1 MCTGNREDVILWEK
15 LHTIRVQGCVCVS
28 DKLAAEGS
36 GEELLTP
43 CPVQSLLH
51 DSVLIPA
58 EGLKLSAEGTSQ
70 ADMDADRF
78 RSQASLPSPTWIFSA
93 PINLLFFLFVCFCF
107 FVLFC
112 FVFHQFA
119 FDFEPISR
127 PCLHLIP

>member
-1 MCTGNREDVILWEK
+1 MRLRGSMCTGNREDVILWEK

-70 ADMDADRF
+70 ADMDADRS
-78 RSQASLPSPTWIFSA
+78 RSQASLPSPTQIFSD
-93 PINLLFFLFVCFCF
+93 PINLLLT
-107 FVLFC
+107 LS
-112 FVFHQFA
+112 QSLDLA
-119 FDFEPISR
+119 SI
-127 PCLHLIP
+127 